1 MPGLAILSP
10 INESEELSSSS
21 PYRARF
27 GYGRYPGQRSP
38 MGPRSPRSPYHN
50 AHDTGAGPSNA
61 ESMDDLWI
69 YDCYV
74 SEDATSPGGYP
85 RSPST
90 PSHNRSISLPVST
103 ANFIPPNNTPLIKE
117 PTPHRPPP
125 LDVPSLPSGSPDTI
139 MEITENVGVIDS
151 DEASLGL
158 PSINT
163 AVYTA
168 VEFPEYSPLEQE
180 VYTMREVI
188 DQLAAAVDQ
197 FSGLESVLS
206 RTSAVDP
213 APEMDE
219 DTVFWFIEAL
229 NLFVSDCTEVALD
242 LMQFSEFVEALL
254 MGEKERSSLPVR
266 TLPRAS
272 FNEREMQE
280 VLGSAATIQEFEIVE
295 AMAELEAAVPP
306 SPVGQRPIR
315 ERPPSL
321 KLSTSDAV
329 LLQTQLQPRSRMQSV
344 GAVGRFTERQTSK
357 GSPPSSVRERDEAT
371 KKHRAYV
378 IYGDVEATPIED
390 NWSAKSIVEFSFG
403 EEGGQAQTD
412 GVARPRPMSGQSA
425 IPRPLSSPVAFGGK
439 SLTRGRPPS
448 LTLDSP
454 RSPSSHS
461 TSSSVSSLFSA
472 LPRSSFTTSS
482 SPRSSPRQSITFDK
496 GDKSRFPTSSVK
508 FKKMFTNIF
517 KNKDGASRTAAIPSS
532 LRPFGRR
539 TAGTGS
545 IDATLSALHLS
556 GMSAE
561 SPLAPEQDPFAASPP
576 PSASLPIQM
585 PPDSTSEPPALLGYS
600 SMFVGLKAASQYP
613 AQPLFGGVGRELES
627 P

>member
-38 MGPRSPRSPYHN
+38 MGPTSPYGTWKD
-50 AHDTGAGPSNA
+50 AGAGPSNA
-61 ESMDDLWI
+61 ETMDDLWI

-74 SEDATSPGGYP
+74 SEDVTSPGGYP

-103 ANFIPPNNTPLIKE
+103 ANFVPPNNIPLVKE
-117 PTPHRPPP
+117 PTPHRPPA
-125 LDVPSLPSGSPDTI
+125 LNVPPRPSGSRDTI
-139 MEITENVGVIDS
+139 MGLTENVGS
-151 DEASLGL
+151 CEYDEDHLGL
-158 PSINT
+158 PVINT
-163 AVYTA
+163 AVYSPA
-168 VEFPEYSPLEQE
+168 EFPEYSPLEQE
-180 VYTMREVI
+180 VFSMREVI
-188 DQLAAAVDQ
+188 DQLAAAIDQ

-206 RTSAVDP
+206 RASVVDP
-213 APEMDE
+213 SPEMDE

-229 NLFVSDCTEVALD
+229 NLFVGDCTEVALE

-254 MGEKERSSLPVR
+254 IGDTERSSLPVR
-266 TLPRAS
+266 SFPRAS
-272 FNEREMQE
+272 FSEQEMQE
-280 VLGSAATIQEFEIVE
+280 VLASAATIPEFEIVE

-306 SPVGQRPIR
+306 SPVGQRPPR

-321 KLSTSDAV
+321 KLSTNDAV
-329 LLQTQLQPRSRMQSV
+329 LLQANLQPRSRMQSM
-344 GAVGRFTERQTSK
+344 GAVGRFTERVTSK
-357 GSPPSSVRERDEAT
+357 DSPTSGGRDET
-371 KKHRAYV
+371 VKKHRAYV
-378 IYGDVEATPIED
+378 IYGDVAESPAGD
-390 NWSAKSIVEFSFG
+390 DWSAKSIVEFSFG
-403 EEGGQAQTD
+403 EEGGQAQTSD
-412 GVARPRPMSGQSA
+412 TARPRPTSGQSA
-425 IPRPLSSPVAFGGK
+425 IPRPLSSPVGFGGK
-439 SLTRGRPPS
+439 SFPRARPPS

-461 TSSSVSSLFSA
+461 ASSSVSSIFSA

-482 SPRSSPRQSITFDK
+482 SPRSSPRQSITSDK

-508 FKKMFTNIF
+508 FKKMFTSMF
-517 KNKDGASRTAAIPSS
+517 KNKDGTSRAAALPST

-561 SPLAPEQDPFAASPP
+561 SPLAPERDPFAMSPP

-585 PPDSTSEPPALLGYS
+585 PSDVPPDPLALSGYS
-600 SMFVGLKAASQYP
+600 SMFNPLKAASQYP
-613 AQPLFGGVGRELES
+613 VQPLFGGVGRELES

>member
-10 INESEELSSSS
+10 ITESEELSSSS

-27 GYGRYPGQRSP
+27 GYARYPGQRSP
-38 MGPRSPRSPYHN
+38 IGPPSPYYN
-50 AHDTGAGPSNA
+50 ARDAGAGPSS
-61 ESMDDLWI
+61 ETMDDLWI

-74 SEDATSPGGYP
+74 SEDATSPAGYP

-103 ANFIPPNNTPLIKE
+103 ANFVPPNNIPLVKE
-117 PTPHRPPP
+117 PTPYRPLAQNVPP
-125 LDVPSLPSGSPDTI
+125 RPSGSRDTI
-139 MEITENVGVIDS
+139 MDLTENEYN
-151 DEASLGL
+151 EANLGL
-158 PSINT
+158 PTIDT
-163 AVYTA
+163 AVSTST
-168 VEFPEYSPLEQE
+168 EFPEYSPLEQE
-180 VYTMREVI
+180 AFSMREVI

-197 FSGLESVLS
+197 FDGLEYVLS
-206 RTSAVDP
+206 RASAVDP
-213 APEMDE
+213 PPDMDE
-219 DTVFWFIEAL
+219 DTVFWFTEAL

-242 LMQFSEFVEALL
+242 LMQFSELVEALL
-254 MGEKERSSLPVR
+254 MGETERSTLPVR

-272 FNEREMQE
+272 FSEQEMQE
-280 VLGSAATIQEFEIVE
+280 VLGSAATIQDFEIVE

-306 SPVGQRPIR
+306 SPGGQRPVR

-321 KLSTSDAV
+321 TLSTNDAV
-329 LLQTQLQPRSRMQSV
+329 LLQAGLQPRSRLQSM
-344 GAVGRFTERQTSK
+344 GAVGRFTERATSTV
-357 GSPPSSVRERDEAT
+357 SPSSAGRDQTA

-378 IYGDVEATPIED
+378 IYGNETPVED

-403 EEGGQAQTD
+403 EEAEQAQVRERSLCC
-412 GVARPRPMSGQSA
+412 VARPRPTSGQTV
-425 IPRPLSSPVAFGGK
+425 IPRPLSSPVAFGGR
-439 SLTRGRPPS
+439 SFTRARPPS

-461 TSSSVSSLFSA
+461 ASSSVSSIFSA

-482 SPRSSPRQSITFDK
+482 SPRSSPRQSLTSDK

-508 FKKMFTNIF
+508 FKKMFSNML
-517 KNKDGASRTAAIPSS
+517 KKKDGTSRAAALP

-561 SPLAPEQDPFAASPP
+561 SPLAPDRDPFAMSPP

-585 PPDSTSEPPALLGYS
+585 PPDLPAEQLALSGYS
-600 SMFVGLKAASQYP
+600 SMFNPLKAASQYP